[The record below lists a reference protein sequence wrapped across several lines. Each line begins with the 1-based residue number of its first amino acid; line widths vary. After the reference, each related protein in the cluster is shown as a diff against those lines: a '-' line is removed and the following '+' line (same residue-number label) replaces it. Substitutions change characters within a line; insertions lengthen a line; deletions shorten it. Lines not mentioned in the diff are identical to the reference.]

1 MDDLQMQFAD
11 PEWQPSRQ
19 RNSQQKQGPEFPR
32 PVSEPPLEHTQWQA
46 PPQEPP
52 QPAEEEH
59 DYEAG
64 YRAQQ
69 QGIHDQSG
77 QHQPAR
83 RSILPWIVGLVIIA
97 VVFGGLIGRD
107 GFFFELGWLRSLLL
121 LLLVVGVIG
130 VILSTVTGGRRLA
143 FVNQKTVET
152 RTFQVGMQP
161 LLDIKDAVGTIR
173 VHTRDSESDEIV
185 VQATKQSKGWAADPN
200 KLQVSYAQK
209 DDGKTI
215 KIKADSGWSIFGR
228 SSVDFDIIV
237 PRYIDLK
244 LKTDAGQIQV
254 SGVCGQ
260 MSLASDAGSIQ
271 ATQVML
277 NGHSTLKTD
286 VGSVTLVGTID
297 ATGTYDLKTDVGSIN
312 VTLPGNTS
320 FHVDAKTD
328 VGSFNSN
335 FPVTGQRDVP
345 GSKAH
350 ADIGNPPYARLVLK
364 TDVGSINLFR
374 AP

>member
-19 RNSQQKQGPEFPR
+19 RKSQQKQGLELPR
-32 PVSEPPLEHTQWQA
+32 SVSEPPLEHTQWQA
-46 PPQEPP
+46 TPQEPL
-52 QPAEEEH
+52 QPAER

-69 QGIHDQSG
+69 QEIHDQSG
-77 QHQPAR
+77 QLQSSR
-83 RSILPWIVGLVIIA
+83 RSFLPWIIGLLIVVA
-97 VVFGGLIGRD
+97 VFGGLLGRD
-107 GFFFELGWLRSLLL
+107 GIFFFEVDSFLSFILLFIGL
-121 LLLVVGVIG
+121 AVLGVIISM
-130 VILSTVTGGRRLA
+130 VAGGRRA
-143 FVNQKTVET
+143 SFVNQRSVET
-152 RTFQVGMQP
+152 RTFPVGMQP
-161 LLDIKDAVGTIR
+161 LLDIKDTVGTIR
-173 VHTRDSESDEIV
+173 VHAGDSESDEIV
-185 VQATKQSKGWAADPN
+185 VQATKQIKGWAADPN

-228 SSVDFDIIV
+228 ISVDFDIIV
-237 PRYIDLK
+237 PRYTDLK
-244 LKTDAGQIQV
+244 LKTDAGKIQV

-286 VGSVTLVGTID
+286 VGSVTLVGSID

-350 ADIGNPPYARLVLK
+350 ADIGNPPYARLILK